1 MITAQK
7 GSEMKKELFSQ
18 ARRDLFSKIFIAG
31 TGSLALLSLT
41 GCGGSDNTSDTNTTD
56 TNTTDTTTVL
66 LTDEQKATILYMY
79 QEEKV
84 ARDVY
89 IWMDD
94 IYGTQTNTFANIILS
109 EQQHMDAVEKL
120 CIKYDID
127 ISAVDENAI
136 GVFILPELQDL
147 YDTLYVQDNTLEE
160 ALNVGVLIEETDI
173 TDLEE
178 AAAGMPDD
186 VVSVFEN
193 LKEGSLNHLGAFTY
207 ALSQLP

>member
-1 MITAQK
+1 M
-7 GSEMKKELFSQ
+7 EKEFLSQ
-18 ARRDLFSKIFIAG
+18 ERRDFFSKIFIAG

-41 GCGGSDNTSDTNTTD
+41 GCGGSDSSDTPL
-56 TNTTDTTTVL
+56 VP
-66 LTDEQKATILYMY
+66 LTGDQKDILLYMY

-94 IYGTQTNTFANIILS
+94 IYGADTNTFANIQIS
-109 EQQHMDAVEKL
+109 EQSHIDAVEEL
-120 CIKYDID
+120 CIKYGVD
-127 ISAVDENAI
+127 ISAVDENDI

-147 YDTLYVQDNTLEE
+147 YDAMISRDGTLSE
-160 ALNVGVLIEETDI
+160 ALQVGIDIETTDI
-173 TDLEE
+173 TDLDD
-178 AAAGMPDD
+178 AAVGMPSD